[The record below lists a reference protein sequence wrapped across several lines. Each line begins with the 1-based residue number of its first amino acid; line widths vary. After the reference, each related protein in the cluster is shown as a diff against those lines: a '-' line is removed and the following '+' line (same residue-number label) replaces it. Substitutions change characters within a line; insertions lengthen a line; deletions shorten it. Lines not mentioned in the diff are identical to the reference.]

1 MGRAHGLRLISL
13 LAESG
18 VVGTTLLLCIASCWK
33 VWVSAAS
40 CHVSCHANTGGNAAW
55 WARMLKSSQARR
67 GVSTAWAFL
76 ASQGETAV
84 AATSAG
90 FFLRVRWEAAEKL
103 VHEDVTSVPPGG
115 SKESRASIGS
125 KRVTQIYLVEQ
136 LISQPPAGLAE
147 LAVS

>member
-1 MGRAHGLRLISL
+1 
-13 LAESG
+13 
-18 VVGTTLLLCIASCWK
+18 
-33 VWVSAAS
+33 
-40 CHVSCHANTGGNAAW
+40 
-55 WARMLKSSQARR
+55 
-67 GVSTAWAFL
+67 
-76 ASQGETAV
+76 
-84 AATSAG
+84 
-90 FFLRVRWEAAEKL
+90 L